1 MKQRELKTRL
11 SNFPNKINFDFFAI
25 ILKQKVNIA
34 IRNVKTKAKKIE
46 LLYEVIIKKEKYLY
60 KSQKYINMINLE
72 KKC

>member
-1 MKQRELKTRL
+1 MKTTL